1 MVSGAKGGESRQG
14 EKMNEYQPLEGKKE
28 GRKTDENHP
37 DDSEN
42 HRKIETEMIKND
54 YKMIIKDYEMITI
67 I

>member
-1 MVSGAKGGESRQG
+1 
-14 EKMNEYQPLEGKKE
+14 MNEYRPLEGKKE

-42 HRKIETEMIKND
+42 HSKIKTEMIKND
-54 YKMIIKDYEMITI
+54 YKMITI